1 MRNKGLSITP
11 EEEEMRTRFE
21 DIQDQLQRSEQFHGK
36 LSQLW
41 AQLQLIKESG
51 RKYGKI
57 DGVDE
62 WDAVS
67 ENDMTSITKV
77 RNIYMTLF
85 FIYIYILSTY
95 YFHVHTDPGRTR

>member
-1 MRNKGLSITP
+1 MLRNKGLSITP
-11 EEEEMRTRFE
+11 DEEVMRSRLE
-21 DIQDQLQRSEQFHGK
+21 SLQEQLQRSEQFHGK

-67 ENDMTSITKV
+67 EENMAGITKV
-77 RNIYMTLF
+77 KFMHTL
-85 FIYIYILSTY
+85 
-95 YFHVHTDPGRTR
+95 TRKKKTNKTKKKP

>member
-1 MRNKGLSITP
+1 MLRNKGLSITP
-11 EEEEMRTRFE
+11 DEEVMRARFE
-21 DIQDQLQRSEQFHGK
+21 NIQDQLQRSEQFHGK

-67 ENDMTSITKV
+67 ENDMLGITKV
-77 RNIYMTLF
+77 KNNNHNNKNSF
-85 FIYIYILSTY
+85 FIHAIVCKID
-95 YFHVHTDPGRTR
+95 FRGTR

>member
-1 MRNKGLSITP
+1 MKYAQVLRNKGLSITP
-11 EEEEMRTRFE
+11 DEEVMRARLE
-21 DIQDQLQRSEQFHGK
+21 NIQDQLQRSEQFHGK

-67 ENDMTSITKV
+67 EENMSGITKV
-77 RNIYMTLF
+77 SIF
-85 FIYIYILSTY
+85 KSASKQHCILILCFSFY
-95 YFHVHTDPGRTR
+95 RF

>member
-21 DIQDQLQRSEQFHGK
+21 NIQDQLQRSEQFHGK

-67 ENDMTSITKV
+67 ENDMRGITKV
-77 RNIYMTLF
+77 NIIFDSGMEW
-85 FIYIYILSTY
+85 
-95 YFHVHTDPGRTR
+95 

>member
-1 MRNKGLSITP
+1 MKYAQVLRNKGLSITP
-11 EEEEMRTRFE
+11 DEEVMRARLE
-21 DIQDQLQRSEQFHGK
+21 NIQDQLQRSEQFHGK

-67 ENDMTSITKV
+67 EENMSGITKV
-77 RNIYMTLF
+77 SISKSTSKQYCMLILWGGF
-85 FIYIYILSTY
+85 FYR
-95 YFHVHTDPGRTR
+95 F

>member
-1 MRNKGLSITP
+1 MKYAQVLRNKGLSITP
-11 EEEEMRTRFE
+11 DEEVMRARLE
-21 DIQDQLQRSEQFHGK
+21 NIQDQLQRSEQFHGK

-67 ENDMTSITKV
+67 AENMSGITKV
-77 RNIYMTLF
+77 SISKSTSKQYCMLIFWGGF
-85 FIYIYILSTY
+85 FYR
-95 YFHVHTDPGRTR
+95 F

>member
-11 EEEEMRTRFE
+11 EEEVMRTRLE
-21 DIQDQLQRSEQFHGK
+21 NIQDELKRSDQFHGK

-57 DGVDE
+57 DGVAE
-62 WDAVS
+62 WDAVD
-67 ENDMTSITKV
+67 ENVMRDITKV
-77 RNIYMTLF
+77 TMRKKYICLYCYLYF
-85 FIYIYILSTY
+85 YFILD
-95 YFHVHTDPGRTR
+95 VGRTR